1 MVSRAWI
8 FLLFVFGSLSLFA
21 QSGSN
26 SQQAAGGKLSFEV
39 ASIRPSEPGKFT
51 PPTFPLSA
59 DNSFGPNTGIF
70 SADFPLIVYIEF
82 AYKLWLTRAERD
94 AMLAQRP
101 KWIATENFTIHAR
114 LAGNPTKDQIRL
126 MMQDLLADRFKLAI
140 HFETRTVPVFAL
152 TLAKPGKTGPNFR
165 PHSEGPPCDPAVDHS
180 ATNTATAKPDVY
192 PRECEVYVLSR
203 RTDHIMA
210 GSRNTTMELIAASLS
225 SFPGG
230 LNRPVVDRTG
240 LTGRYDF
247 KVEWTP
253 EQNGSTA
260 AAEAAPQPEVQGTT
274 LLEAV
279 AEQLG
284 LKLEPTK
291 APIKVPVI
299 DHVEGP
305 SEN

>member
-8 FLLFVFGSLSLFA
+8 FMLLLFGSFPLFA

-26 SQQAAGGKLSFEV
+26 WQQAAGGRMSFEV

-51 PPTFPLSA
+51 PPTFPLSP
-59 DNSFGPNTGIF
+59 DNSFRPNTGIF

-82 AYKLWLTRAERD
+82 AYKLWPTGAERD
-94 AMLAQRP
+94 AMLAHQPR
-101 KWIATENFTIHAR
+101 WVAADNFTIHAR

-126 MMQDLLADRFKLAI
+126 MMQALLADRFKLAI

-152 TLAKPGKTGPNFR
+152 TLAKPGTRGPNLR
-165 PHSEGPPCDPAVDHS
+165 PHSEGPPCDRVVNDS
-180 ATNTATAKPDVY
+180 TTNTRTAKPDVY
-192 PRECEVYVLSR
+192 PRECEVYGLLG
-203 RTDHIMA
+203 RTDHMLMA
-210 GSRNTTMELIAASLS
+210 GSRNTTMGLIAASLT
-225 SFPGG
+225 SFPDG
-230 LNRPVVDRTG
+230 LSRPVVDRTG

-247 KVEWTP
+247 TIEWTP
-253 EQNGSTA
+253 EQNGSA
-260 AAEAAPQPEVQGTT
+260 GAEASQPEPQGTT
-274 LLEAV
+274 FLEAV
-279 AEQLG
+279 TEQLG

-299 DHVEGP
+299 DHVERP